1 MASPFDVTVTLPATA
16 GRVLV
21 PFGLTTP
28 QAVAVG
34 CAVTGASLR
43 AVAEAHSGQTALVV
57 TPEDDIVTLTYSYT
71 PGEGAY
77 PDAMFRPHP
86 SRYTRAAEAL
96 VAEAQAAAGTGP
108 EPERA
113 RRLACWTAEQFTYGH
128 PEERFTDGLDH
139 VPFLGCGLT
148 AGSCVDINTY
158 FLAALRG
165 AGIEAGYVTGFFF
178 PAEKGDWC
186 EDNHCWVVTRHGSE
200 VLEWDIA
207 HYLKMGTRD
216 IHPALNPKPGFR
228 AALFHSMGLDFP
240 DLAIADLKLLGQPA
254 ALGPGGRAVPVDGD
268 FRLHHPHVKPGPLRP
283 PQESLA

>member
-1 MASPFDVTVTLPATA
+1 MTHPFEITVTVPAGS
-16 GRVLV
+16 GRFLASC
-21 PFGLTTP
+21 GLSTP
-28 QAVAVG
+28 HAVATG
-34 CAVTGASLR
+34 CAVTGGMARGLR
-43 AVAEAHSGQTALVV
+43 EGHSGQPAYVV
-57 TPEDDIVTLTYSYT
+57 APEEDSVTLTYGFA
-71 PGEGAY
+71 PGAAAY

-96 VAEAQAAAGTGP
+96 VSEAQGIAGAGTGA
-108 EPERA
+108 ERA

-186 EDNHCWVVTRHGSE
+186 HDNHCWVVTRHDGE
-200 VLEWDIA
+200 TLEWDIA
-207 HYLKMGTRD
+207 HHLKMGTRD
-216 IHPALNPKPGFR
+216 IRPALNPKPGFR

-254 ALGPGGRAVPVDGD
+254 ALGAGGSTTPVPGA
-268 FRLHHPHVKPGPLRP
+268 FRLHHPDIAPGPLRP
-283 PQESLA
+283 ETENAA